1 MDADLN
7 LRLASVRIASVAR
20 SYGMEIRER
29 GLSKCVFHDDRTP
42 SLSVTPSG
50 KFGADLF
57 NCFGCGAAGD
67 VVGFLAR
74 LAGVDRRTAFKAV
87 LNGFTPSALMPIKPK
102 AKVRQPEAISR
113 FAETELEEGAEADFR
128 TLSELRGISEA
139 GLRLAADRGFLR
151 FGRYSGERAWA
162 VVDPA
167 AKSLQFRPL
176 RAGTWFGDR
185 KAMCPQGVSTR
196 VPLGLSQLD
205 RAQRIHLMEGG
216 PDFLAAHQVILA
228 LADTQVD
235 SWAAIGF
242 LGASIEPSPEACH
255 ALTDKDVVIWAHA
268 DAPGIKSAL
277 RKLELITPH
286 VRSVSVMVASE
297 LIPAANDLNDL
308 IKTPGGMEAILARRE
323 VFRV

>member
-1 MDADLN
+1 
-7 LRLASVRIASVAR
+7 
-20 SYGMEIRER
+20 MEIRER

-57 NCFGCGAAGD
+57 NCFGCGASGD
-67 VVGFLAR
+67 VVSFLAR

-87 LNGFTPSALMPIKPK
+87 LHGFTPAVAMQIKPNSK
-102 AKVRQPEAISR
+102 PRQSEAVSR
-113 FAETELEEGAEADFR
+113 FHEIELEEGSDADFQS
-128 TLSELRGISEA
+128 LSELRGISEA
-139 GLRLAADRGFLR
+139 GLRLAADRGFVR

-162 VVDPA
+162 VVDHA

-176 RAGTWFGDR
+176 RAGTWFGGR

-216 PDFLAAHQVILA
+216 PDFLAAHQLILA

-308 IKTPGGMEAILARRE
+308 IKSPGGMEAILARRE
-323 VFRV
+323 VFHV

>member
-1 MDADLN
+1 MYADLN
-7 LRLASVRIASVAR
+7 LRLASVRIATVAR
-20 SYGMEIRER
+20 SYGMEVRER
-29 GLSKCVFHDDRTP
+29 GLSNCVFHDDRTP
-42 SLSVTPSG
+42 SMSVTPSG

-57 NCFGCGAAGD
+57 NCFGCGASGD
-67 VVGFLAR
+67 VVSFLAR

-87 LNGFTPSALMPIKPK
+87 LHGFTPAVPMPIKPDFK
-102 AKVRQPEAISR
+102 PRQSVVVSR
-113 FAETELEEGAEADFR
+113 FHEIELEEGSDADFQS
-128 TLSELRGISEA
+128 LSELRGIREA
-139 GLRLAADRGFLR
+139 GLRLAAARGYLR

-176 RAGTWFGDR
+176 RAGTWSGDR

-216 PDFLAAHQVILA
+216 PDFLAVHQVILA

-235 SWAAIGF
+235 NWAAIGF
-242 LGASIEPSPEACH
+242 LGASVEPSPEACH
-255 ALTDKDVVIWAHA
+255 KLTDKDVVIWAHA
-268 DAPGIKSAL
+268 DAPGMKSAL
-277 RKLELITPH
+277 RKLELVTPH
-286 VRSVSVMVASE
+286 VRSASVIVASD
-297 LIPAANDLNDL
+297 LLPQANDLNDL

-323 VFRV
+323 VFHV